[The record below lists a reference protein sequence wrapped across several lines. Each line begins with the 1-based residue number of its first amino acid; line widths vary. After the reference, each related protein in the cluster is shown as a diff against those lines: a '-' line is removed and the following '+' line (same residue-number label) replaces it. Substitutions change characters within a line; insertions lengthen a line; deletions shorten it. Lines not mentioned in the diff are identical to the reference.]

1 MKISKQ
7 VKGKLIIFI
16 LCMVMLGLT
25 SPAFAQQKTTVKAMM
40 IGFQMQDWI
49 DPVTGTT
56 FNGFSKMVEKF
67 NAERPNIELKF
78 TSIPWGALIGPY
90 AKTLSALLGGTADV
104 IQTRIVYIQTGQFEP
119 LDEYIEKDNYDLGK
133 LIAHSAKVTRQKV
146 AGDKEAHQY
155 MLPIYAD
162 ARLIAY
168 DKKIFDDYGVAYL
181 SHKPTMDEL
190 REKGIKLTGADP
202 VTGEKT
208 YGLWFEGNYSAWAFL
223 TYVRAFGGIP
233 ILENGSR
240 PNFTSDASL
249 KALRWLYELREK
261 EVIPAK
267 CAAISGD
274 PPGWLSKDNKHAI
287 RLDHNL
293 AITFLAKERGLVER
307 FGVSLNVLN
316 KWGYAGLLGAS
327 DVPAGIAK
335 LSENKDAAWEVL
347 KWLLSEEVQRFR
359 FDNNRVFPVLEKEI
373 SQWLKE
379 DNLPYADVIGE
390 QIKLG
395 DPLIGNYSKV
405 ITEGRMVIRS
415 TISKLLALD
424 ITPEEAAEVIQQEI
438 MTKVIL

>member
-1 MKISKQ
+1 MKITKQ

-25 SPAFAQQKTTVKAMM
+25 SPAFTQQKTTVKAMM
-40 IGFQMQDWI
+40 IGFQMSDWI

-56 FNGFSKMVEKF
+56 FNGFSRMVEKF
-67 NAERPNIELKF
+67 NKEHPNIELKF

-119 LDEYIEKDNYDLGK
+119 LDEYIEKENYDLDK
-133 LIAHSAKVTRQKV
+133 LIARSVEVTRQKV

-190 REKGIKLTGADP
+190 REKGIKLTGTNP

-208 YGLWFEGNYSAWAFL
+208 YGLWFEGNYSAWGFL
-223 TYVRAFGGIP
+223 TYVRAFGGTP
-233 ILENGSR
+233 ILENDR
-240 PNFTSDASL
+240 PDFTSDASL

-274 PPGWLSKDNKHAI
+274 PPGWLSKDNRYAI
-287 RLDHNL
+287 RLESGL
-293 AITFLAKERGLVER
+293 AIPFLAKERGLVER
-307 FGVSLNVLN
+307 FGVSLNVVN

-327 DVPAGIAK
+327 DVPAGMAK
-335 LSENKDAAWEVL
+335 LSKNKDAAWEVL

-373 SQWLKE
+373 SQWMKE

-390 QIKLG
+390 QMKLG

>member
-1 MKISKQ
+1 MKITKQ

-25 SPAFAQQKTTVKAMM
+25 SPAFTQQKTTVKAMM
-40 IGFQMQDWI
+40 IGFQMSDWI

-56 FNGFSKMVEKF
+56 FNGFSRMVEKF
-67 NAERPNIELKF
+67 NKEHPNIELKF

-119 LDEYIEKDNYDLGK
+119 LDEYIEKENYDLDK
-133 LIAHSAKVTRQKV
+133 LIARSVEVTRQKV

-190 REKGIKLTGADP
+190 REKGIKLTGTNP

-208 YGLWFEGNYSAWAFL
+208 YGLWFEGNYSAWGFL
-223 TYVRAFGGIP
+223 TYVRAFGGTP
-233 ILENGSR
+233 ILENDR
-240 PNFTSDASL
+240 PDFTSDASL

-274 PPGWLSKDNKHAI
+274 PPGWLSKDNRYAI
-287 RLDHNL
+287 RLESGL
-293 AITFLAKERGLVER
+293 AIPFLAKERGLVER

-327 DVPAGIAK
+327 DVPAGMAK
-335 LSENKDAAWEVL
+335 LSKNKDAAWEVL

-373 SQWLKE
+373 SQWMKE

-390 QIKLG
+390 QMKLG